1 MDETLVIL
9 LIIAGALL
17 SPILARLFHVPV
29 AIAEIG
35 YGLLIGNALG
45 YRGSEFYIVDF
56 LSEFGF
62 LLLMFLAGLE
72 ADFNLIEKLPSR
84 QLLFYFIYPP
94 LITLISTSL
103 LYYIGKP
110 AIIGTLLSVIAIG
123 LAFSLIKELGLTDT
137 DVGKN
142 IIIIGGIGE
151 IWSLLILT
159 FIDIYGVYGFN
170 MEGIMSFTK
179 ILFLFISLFIF
190 FNLLKLLVWWFPEV
204 FQKLMYEK
212 DPTAMGIR
220 ISLVL
225 MFSLA
230 LITSYVGTESILGA
244 FIGGILMSYFLR
256 KKENLV
262 EKLSAFGY
270 GFLIPI
276 FFITFGMDTDI
287 EIFLKKD
294 TIGYGILFTVML
306 ILVRFVALPYLKI
319 LKMDLSKSVLVT
331 LSLSFPFTLLIVGSE
346 IAFSTGLI
354 GDDLRASLLLCATL
368 SSIIFPWIAKLI
380 VKTDKILL
388 N

>member
-35 YGLLIGNALG
+35 YGLLIGSLLG
-45 YRGSEFYIVDF
+45 YKGSEFYIVNF

-84 QLLFYFIYPP
+84 KLLFYFIYPP

-103 LYYIGKP
+103 LYYMGKP

-123 LAFSLIKELGLTDT
+123 LAFSLIKELNLTNT

-170 MEGIMSFTK
+170 TEGIMSFTK
-179 ILFLFISLFIF
+179 ILFLFISLFIL
-190 FNLLKLLVWWFPEV
+190 FNLLKLLVWWFPEA

-287 EIFLKKD
+287 EIFLKKE

-319 LKMDLSKSVLVT
+319 LNMDLAKSVLVT